1 MSPASLLSLLTA
13 WMWLN
18 LAGASYLLLAIG
30 PGARFWFLLLSSA
43 SSWISLHLFRTW
55 LARAER

>member
-1 MSPASLLSLLTA
+1 MSPASLLHLLTA

-18 LAGASYLLLAIG
+18 LAGASYMLLETG
-30 PGARFWFLLLSSA
+30 PGSRFWFLLLSGA

-55 LARAER
+55 LARTQR